1 MKPKLLAFLL
11 FPLIGFSQQHN
22 SKTTDSLKT
31 SNIFNLGEVI
41 ITNHQSKD
49 SLNRITS
56 KAMESQKKMEVSK
69 ALNML
74 PGVSL
79 TASGPRNESMV
90 SVRGLDAGL
99 NNIFDRNYSLVEGYP
114 EEGRIFL

>member
-1 MKPKLLAFLL
+1 LDFHSNTIQKPQILSKLQTSLILEKSLL
-11 FPLIGFSQQHN
+11 P
-22 SKTTDSLKT
+22 
-31 SNIFNLGEVI
+31 I
-41 ITNHQSKD
+41 IKAKD

-56 KAMESQKKMEVSK
+56 KAMESQNKMEVSK

-74 PGVSL
+74 PRVSL